1 MTVPQLLLVA
11 EEQERDRL
19 RLMLDTAEAVNHG
32 AGALFDGKPFA
43 SWRKRLTSA
52 LES

>member
-1 MTVPQLLLVA
+1 MTVPQLLLVV

-19 RLMLDTAEAVNHG
+19 RHILDTAEAVNHG
-32 AGALFDGKPFA
+32 AGALFDDKPSA
-43 SWRKRLTSA
+43 TWRKHLTSA

>member
-1 MTVPQLLLVA
+1 MTVPQLLLVV

-32 AGALFDGKPFA
+32 AGALFAEKPDT
-43 SWRKRLTSA
+43 SWRKHLTTA